1 MGVIRKQNALSNLPV
16 REAMRR
22 QVITTPAAADLDRA
36 IGRFIKYKVNALLV
50 TDEADQPAGV
60 LSKTDIMGAYYAG
73 LPIETRVEDIMI
85 SPPLFCRAD
94 DPLEAA
100 LEQMRENGVY
110 RLYVMEEDRLAG
122 ALAYPDI
129 VGLLYRFCRECR
141 YSRGRKKRGDREP
154 LRFTV
159 REVMTPSV
167 SGYPREAPLVEIME
181 GLSAYRFGAVLIR
194 DDAGRPAGVV
204 SKTDLA
210 LAYKHGVDAGEPA
223 KTVMSGPVLSCDADD
238 FLEEAI
244 RILIFS
250 QVQRIFVHETDPQQI
265 AGVLSLTDA
274 ARIRSGSCHACVSSR
289 IKVEDGAHNSQ

>member
-1 MGVIRKQNALSNLPV
+1 MGVIRKQSALSNVTV

-22 QVITTPAAADLDRA
+22 QVITTPAAADLGRA
-36 IGRFIKYKVNALLV
+36 IGRFIKFKVNALLV
-50 TDEADQPAGV
+50 TDDAAHPAGV
-60 LSKTDIMGAYYAG
+60 ISKTDVMGAYYAG
-73 LPIETRVEDIMI
+73 LPVETPVADIMI
-85 SPPLFCRAD
+85 SPPLFCRTD

-141 YSRGRKKRGDREP
+141 YSRRRRKDGEEGPVRY
-154 LRFTV
+154 TV
-159 REVMTPSV
+159 REVMTPQVKS
-167 SGYPREAPLVEIME
+167 YPREAPLVEIME

-210 LAYKHGVDAGEPA
+210 RAYKHGVEAGETA
-223 KTVMSGPVLSCDADD
+223 AAVMSGPVFSCDADD
-238 FLEEAI
+238 FLEGAI
-244 RILIFS
+244 RTLIFS
-250 QVQRIFVHETDPQQI
+250 QVQRIFVHEGDPQRI
-265 AGVLSLTDA
+265 VGVLSLSDA
-274 ARIRSGSCHACVSSR
+274 ARTRSGSCHACVSSR
-289 IKVEDGAHNSQ
+289 IKVEQGGGGL